1 MAGPAKVLALALFVK
16 NGNSVCVELSVG
28 RSVSETNATVEILSD
43 PSVHVMKSA
52 SELYWGVEKIM
63 NN

>member
-16 NGNSVCVELSVG
+16 NSNSVCVELSIG
-28 RSVSETNATVEILSD
+28 RSVSETNATVEIFSG
-43 PSVHVMKSA
+43 PSVHIVKSA
-52 SELYWGVEKIM
+52 RELYWGVEKIM